1 MLASAPCPVLH
12 GERGMGVVRYILKR
26 LLVSLVTIWV
36 LSTAT
41 FFLLRTLP
49 GNPFQSTTV
58 MTTEM
63 RSQLLRHYGLD
74 RPLTEQYIMYMKNAL
89 KGDLGYSF
97 KYTGRSVNSI
107 IAKHFPVSASLGLRA
122 LGLGFPVGILLGV
135 IAARRRGQAA
145 DYLCVLISIV
155 GVSIPSFVL
164 ASLTQYVFGVKLEVL
179 PIAGW
184 GRFSHTILPSIA
196 MSFGMIAGE
205 TRSMRA
211 SMLEVASQDYIKTA
225 KSKGLSPRQVVWRHQ
240 IRNAMLP
247 MLTGLGLRAASLLV
261 GSLIVEQIFVI
272 PGLGLYY
279 TNAIRSLDYTMVMG
293 LTIFYGSILV
303 FTNFLVDL
311 SYGIVD
317 PRVRVA
323 D

>member
-1 MLASAPCPVLH
+1 VKEGDAMI
-12 GERGMGVVRYILKR
+12 RYIAKR
-26 LLVSLVTIWV
+26 ILISFLTIWV
-36 LSTAT
+36 IATAS
-41 FFLLRTLP
+41 FFLLRILP
-49 GNPFQSTTV
+49 GNPFQSDVV

-63 RSQLLRHYGLD
+63 RDQLMAHYGLD
-74 RPLTEQYIMYMKNAL
+74 RPLWEQYLKYMTNAL

-97 KYTGRSVNSI
+97 KYTGRSVDSI

-122 LGLGFPVGILLGV
+122 IAIGFPTGIFLGTV
-135 IAARRRGQAA
+135 AARKRGTPA
-145 DYLCVLISIV
+145 DYLCVFISIV
-155 GVSIPSFVL
+155 GISIPSFIL
-164 ASLTQYVFGVKLEVL
+164 ASLTQYLFGVKLGVL

-184 GRFSHTILPSIA
+184 KGYMYTILPTFA
-196 MSFGMIAGE
+196 MSLGMIAGE

-225 KSKGLSPRQVVWRHQ
+225 KAKGLSARQVVWRHQ
-240 IRNAMLP
+240 IRNALLP
-247 MLTGLGLRAASLLV
+247 LLTGLGLRSASLLM
-261 GSLIVEQIFVI
+261 GSLIIEQIFVI

-303 FTNFLVDL
+303 FTNFITDL
-311 SYGIVD
+311 SYGLVD
-317 PRVRVA
+317 PRVRVT

>member
-1 MLASAPCPVLH
+1 MIRYVAKRMLIS
-12 GERGMGVVRYILKR
+12 
-26 LLVSLVTIWV
+26 LLTIWV
-36 LSTAT
+36 IATAS

-49 GNPFQSTTV
+49 GNPFQSDVV
-58 MTTEM
+58 MTIEM
-63 RSQLLRHYGLD
+63 RDQLMSHYGLD
-74 RPLTEQYIMYMKNAL
+74 RPLWEQYVKYMTSAL
-89 KGDLGYSF
+89 RGDLGYSF

-122 LGLGFPVGILLGV
+122 IAVGFPVGIFLGAL
-135 IAARRRGQAA
+135 AARKRGKPA
-145 DYLCVLISIV
+145 DYMCVFISIIGISV
-155 GVSIPSFVL
+155 PSFVL
-164 ASLTQYVFGVKLEVL
+164 ASLTQYLFGVQLEVL

-184 GRFSHTILPSIA
+184 KGFAHTILPTLA
-196 MSFGMIAGE
+196 MSLGMIAGE

-225 KSKGLSPRQVVWRHQ
+225 KSKGLSARQVVWRHQ

-247 MLTGLGLRAASLLV
+247 LLTGLGLRAASLLM
-261 GSLIVEQIFVI
+261 GSLIIEQIFVI

-303 FTNFLVDL
+303 FTNFLVDI
-311 SYGIVD
+311 SYGLVD
-317 PRVRVA
+317 PRVRIA